1 MNGCEDFLELLDSF
15 LDGELP
21 PDQMLRVQS
30 HLDACPA
37 CRDYVD
43 GALTLR
49 AAFPSVEDADVP
61 EGFAENVM
69 ERVRASTP
77 KPAALHRRR
86 WVSAVAALAACCAIV
101 ILLRFGPVGMSGGLS
116 ENTARMEDTAE
127 SAVCEDTENVTEQDD
142 GEVDDLDATASVE
155 SGASYNTDENEEKN
169 AGQTSSQNTSGV
181 EPQLRSAPAEDSQ
194 KIQDHSDAGIP
205 SAMSEPAPDENSSEP
220 EASPQETAPAAS
232 SRETAPAAGL
242 QETAPAAG
250 PEESVGPLMAAVP
263 APASASAKTG
273 EQVESFPPE
282 TRDVGLNDVDLILSQ
297 EEAGDLLDSF
307 TLAEDNGSER
317 TYLLTR
323 DEFAGLLEL
332 LSIECDVQNDKE
344 LITVVVTAA

>member
-49 AAFPSVEDADVP
+49 AAFPSVEDTDVP

-69 ERVRASTP
+69 ERVRASAL

-86 WVSAVAALAACCAIV
+86 WMSAVAALAACCAIV
-101 ILLRFGPVGMSGGLS
+101 ILLRFGPVGMSGGLA

-142 GEVDDLDATASVE
+142 GEVDDLDAPASVE

-232 SRETAPAAGL
+232 PR
-242 QETAPAAG
+242 ETAPAAG

-323 DEFAGLLEL
+323 DEFVGLLEL

>member
-49 AAFPSVEDADVP
+49 AAFPSVEDTDVP

-86 WVSAVAALAACCAIV
+86 WMSAVAALAACCAIV
-101 ILLRFGPVGMSGGLS
+101 ILLRFGPVGMSGGLA

-142 GEVDDLDATASVE
+142 GEVDDLDAPASVE

-220 EASPQETAPAAS
+220 EASPQETAPAA
-232 SRETAPAAGL
+232 
-242 QETAPAAG
+242 G

-282 TRDVGLNDVDLILSQ
+282 SRDVGLNDVDLILSQ

>member
-49 AAFPSVEDADVP
+49 AAFPSVEDTDVP

-86 WVSAVAALAACCAIV
+86 WMSAVAALAACCAIV
-101 ILLRFGPVGMSGGLS
+101 ILLRFGPVGMSGGLA

-127 SAVCEDTENVTEQDD
+127 SAVCEDTENATEQND
-142 GEVDDLDATASVE
+142 GEVDDLDAPASVE

-232 SRETAPAAGL
+232 PR
-242 QETAPAAG
+242 ETAPAAG

>member
-21 PDQMLRVQS
+21 PDQMLRVQA

-86 WVSAVAALAACCAIV
+86 WMSAVAALAACCAIV

-205 SAMSEPAPDENSSEP
+205 SALSEPAPDENSSEP
-220 EASPQETAPAAS
+220 EAGPQ
-232 SRETAPAAGL
+232 ETAPAAGL

-282 TRDVGLNDVDLILSQ
+282 SRDVGLNDVDLILSQ

>member
-21 PDQMLRVQS
+21 PDQMLRVQA

-49 AAFPSVEDADVP
+49 AAFPSVEDTDVP

-69 ERVRASTP
+69 ERVRASAL

-86 WVSAVAALAACCAIV
+86 WMSAVAALAACCAIV
-101 ILLRFGPVGMSGGLS
+101 ILLRFGPVGMSGGLA

-142 GEVDDLDATASVE
+142 GEVDDLDAPASVE

-220 EASPQETAPAAS
+220 EASPQETAPAA
-232 SRETAPAAGL
+232 GL

-282 TRDVGLNDVDLILSQ
+282 SRDVGLNDVDLILSQ

>member
-21 PDQMLRVQS
+21 PDQMLRVQA

-43 GALTLR
+43 GAFTLR
-49 AAFPSVEDADVP
+49 AAFPSVEDTDVP

-69 ERVRASTP
+69 ERVRASTL

-86 WVSAVAALAACCAIV
+86 WMSAVAALAACCAIV
-101 ILLRFGPVGMSGGLS
+101 ILLRFGPVGMSGGLA

-127 SAVCEDTENVTEQDD
+127 SAVCEDTENATEQDD
-142 GEVDDLDATASVE
+142 GEVDDLDAPASVE

-232 SRETAPAAGL
+232 PR
-242 QETAPAAG
+242 ETAPAAG

>member
-21 PDQMLRVQS
+21 PDQMLRVQA

-69 ERVRASTP
+69 ERVRASAL

-86 WVSAVAALAACCAIV
+86 WMSAVAALAACCAIV
-101 ILLRFGPVGMSGGLS
+101 ILLRFGPVGMSGGLA

-142 GEVDDLDATASVE
+142 GEVDDLDAPASVE

-232 SRETAPAAGL
+232 PREA
-242 QETAPAAG
+242 APAAG

>member
-49 AAFPSVEDADVP
+49 AAFPSVEDTDVP

-86 WVSAVAALAACCAIV
+86 WMSAVAALAACCAIV
-101 ILLRFGPVGMSGGLS
+101 ILLRFGPVGMSGGLA

-127 SAVCEDTENVTEQDD
+127 SAVCEDTENATEQND
-142 GEVDDLDATASVE
+142 GEVDDLDAPASVE

-220 EASPQETAPAAS
+220 EASP
-232 SRETAPAAGL
+232 

>member
-21 PDQMLRVQS
+21 PDQMLRVQA

-49 AAFPSVEDADVP
+49 AAFPSVEDTDVP

-69 ERVRASTP
+69 ERVRASAL

-86 WVSAVAALAACCAIV
+86 WMSAVAALAACCAIV

-220 EASPQETAPAAS
+220 EAS

-282 TRDVGLNDVDLILSQ
+282 SRDVGLNDVDLILSQ

>member
-21 PDQMLRVQS
+21 PYQMLRVQA

-61 EGFAENVM
+61 ESFAENVM
-69 ERVRASTP
+69 ERVRASVL

-86 WVSAVAALAACCAIV
+86 WMSAVAALAACCAIV
-101 ILLRFGPVGMSGGLS
+101 ILLRFGPVGMSGGLA

-127 SAVCEDTENVTEQDD
+127 SAVCEDTENVTEQND
-142 GEVDDLDATASVE
+142 GEVDDLDAPASVE

-232 SRETAPAAGL
+232 SRETAPAAG
-242 QETAPAAG
+242 

-282 TRDVGLNDVDLILSQ
+282 SRDVGLNDVGLNDVDLILSQ

>member
-49 AAFPSVEDADVP
+49 AAFPSVEDTDVP

-69 ERVRASTP
+69 ERVRASAL

-86 WVSAVAALAACCAIV
+86 WMSAVAALAACCAIV
-101 ILLRFGPVGMSGGLS
+101 ILLRFGPVGMSGGLA

-142 GEVDDLDATASVE
+142 GEVDDLDAPASVE

-220 EASPQETAPAAS
+220 EASP
-232 SRETAPAAGL
+232 RETAPAAGL

-273 EQVESFPPE
+273 EQVESFPLE

>member
-21 PDQMLRVQS
+21 PDQMLRVQA

-49 AAFPSVEDADVP
+49 AAFPSVEDTDVP

-69 ERVRASTP
+69 ERVRASAL

-86 WVSAVAALAACCAIV
+86 WMSAVAALAACCAIV
-101 ILLRFGPVGMSGGLS
+101 ILLRFGPVGMSGGLA

-142 GEVDDLDATASVE
+142 GEVDDLDAPASVE

-220 EASPQETAPAAS
+220 EASPQ
-232 SRETAPAAGL
+232 ETAPAAGL

>member
-21 PDQMLRVQS
+21 PDQMLRVQA

-69 ERVRASTP
+69 ERVRASAL

-86 WVSAVAALAACCAIV
+86 WMSAVAALAACCAIV

-142 GEVDDLDATASVE
+142 GEVDDLDAPASVE

-232 SRETAPAAGL
+232 PREA
-242 QETAPAAG
+242 APAAG

>member
-21 PDQMLRVQS
+21 PDQMLRVQA

-49 AAFPSVEDADVP
+49 AAFPSVGDTDVP

-86 WVSAVAALAACCAIV
+86 WMSAVAALAACCAIV
-101 ILLRFGPVGMSGGLS
+101 ILLRFGPVGMSGGLA

-220 EASPQETAPAAS
+220 EASPQ
-232 SRETAPAAGL
+232 ETAPAAGL

>member
-21 PDQMLRVQS
+21 PDQMLRVQA

-49 AAFPSVEDADVP
+49 AAFPSVEDTDVP

-86 WVSAVAALAACCAIV
+86 WMSAVAALAACCAIV
-101 ILLRFGPVGMSGGLS
+101 ILLRFGPVGMSGGLA

-142 GEVDDLDATASVE
+142 GEVDDLDAPASVE

-232 SRETAPAAGL
+232 PREA
-242 QETAPAAG
+242 APAAG

-282 TRDVGLNDVDLILSQ
+282 SRDVGLNDVDLILSQ

-323 DEFAGLLEL
+323 DEFADLLEL

>member
-21 PDQMLRVQS
+21 PDQMLRVQA

-49 AAFPSVEDADVP
+49 AAFPSVEDTDVP

-69 ERVRASTP
+69 ERVRASAL

-86 WVSAVAALAACCAIV
+86 WMSAVAALAACCAIV
-101 ILLRFGPVGMSGGLS
+101 ILLRFGPVGMSGGLA

-142 GEVDDLDATASVE
+142 GEVDDLDAPASVE

-220 EASPQETAPAAS
+220 EASPQETAPAA
-232 SRETAPAAGL
+232 
-242 QETAPAAG
+242 G

-282 TRDVGLNDVDLILSQ
+282 SRDVGLNDVDLILSQ

>member
-86 WVSAVAALAACCAIV
+86 WMSAVAALAACCAIV
-101 ILLRFGPVGMSGGLS
+101 ILLRFGPVGMSGGLA

-142 GEVDDLDATASVE
+142 GEVDDLDAPASVE

-232 SRETAPAAGL
+232 PREA
-242 QETAPAAG
+242 APAAG

>member
-21 PDQMLRVQS
+21 PDQMLRVQA

-86 WVSAVAALAACCAIV
+86 WMSAVAALAACCAIV
-101 ILLRFGPVGMSGGLS
+101 ILLRFGPVGMSGGLA

-142 GEVDDLDATASVE
+142 GEVDDLDAPASVE

-232 SRETAPAAGL
+232 PR
-242 QETAPAAG
+242 ETAPAAG

>member
-21 PDQMLRVQS
+21 PDQMLRVQA

-49 AAFPSVEDADVP
+49 AAFPSVEDTDVP

-86 WVSAVAALAACCAIV
+86 WMSAVAALAACCAIV
-101 ILLRFGPVGMSGGLS
+101 ILLRFGPVGMSGGLA

-142 GEVDDLDATASVE
+142 GEVDDLDAPASVE

-220 EASPQETAPAAS
+220 EASPQETAHAAS
-232 SRETAPAAGL
+232 PR
-242 QETAPAAG
+242 ETAPAAG

-282 TRDVGLNDVDLILSQ
+282 SRDVGLNDVDLILSQ

>member
-86 WVSAVAALAACCAIV
+86 WMSAVAALAACCAIV
-101 ILLRFGPVGMSGGLS
+101 ILLRFGPVGMSGGLA

-220 EASPQETAPAAS
+220 EASPQETAPAA
-232 SRETAPAAGL
+232 GL

-282 TRDVGLNDVDLILSQ
+282 SRDVGLNDVDLILSQ

>member
-49 AAFPSVEDADVP
+49 AAFPSVEDTDVP

-86 WVSAVAALAACCAIV
+86 WMSAVAALAACCAIV
-101 ILLRFGPVGMSGGLS
+101 ILLRFGPVGMSGGLA

-142 GEVDDLDATASVE
+142 GEVDDLDAPASVE

-220 EASPQETAPAAS
+220 EASPQETAHAAS
-232 SRETAPAAGL
+232 PR
-242 QETAPAAG
+242 ETAPAAG

-282 TRDVGLNDVDLILSQ
+282 SRDVGLNDVDLILSQ

>member
-49 AAFPSVEDADVP
+49 AAFPSVEDTDVP

-69 ERVRASTP
+69 ERVRASAL

-86 WVSAVAALAACCAIV
+86 WMSAVAALAACCAIV
-101 ILLRFGPVGMSGGLS
+101 ILLRFGPVGMSGGLA

-142 GEVDDLDATASVE
+142 GEVDDLDAPASVE

-220 EASPQETAPAAS
+220 EASPQ
-232 SRETAPAAGL
+232 ETAPAAGL

>member
-49 AAFPSVEDADVP
+49 AAFPSVEDTDVP

-69 ERVRASTP
+69 ERVRASAL

-86 WVSAVAALAACCAIV
+86 WMSAVAALAACCAIV
-101 ILLRFGPVGMSGGLS
+101 ILLRFGPVGMSGGLA

-127 SAVCEDTENVTEQDD
+127 SAVCEDTENATEQND
-142 GEVDDLDATASVE
+142 GEVDDLDAPASVE

-232 SRETAPAAGL
+232 PR
-242 QETAPAAG
+242 ETAPAAG

>member
-49 AAFPSVEDADVP
+49 AAFPSVEDTDVP

-69 ERVRASTP
+69 ERVRASAL

-86 WVSAVAALAACCAIV
+86 WMSAVAALAACCAIV
-101 ILLRFGPVGMSGGLS
+101 ILLRFGPVGMSGGLA

-142 GEVDDLDATASVE
+142 GEVDDLDAPASVE

-232 SRETAPAAGL
+232 LR
-242 QETAPAAG
+242 ETAPAAG

-307 TLAEDNGSER
+307 TLVEDNGSER

>member
-49 AAFPSVEDADVP
+49 AAFPSVEDTDVP

-69 ERVRASTP
+69 ERVRASAL

-86 WVSAVAALAACCAIV
+86 WMSAVAALAACCAIV
-101 ILLRFGPVGMSGGLS
+101 ILLRFGPVGMSGGLA

-142 GEVDDLDATASVE
+142 GEVDDLDAPASVE

-181 EPQLRSAPAEDSQ
+181 EHQLRSAPAEDSQ

-232 SRETAPAAGL
+232 LR
-242 QETAPAAG
+242 ETAPAAG

-282 TRDVGLNDVDLILSQ
+282 SRDVGLNDVDLILSQ

>member
-21 PDQMLRVQS
+21 PDQMLRVQA

-101 ILLRFGPVGMSGGLS
+101 ILLRFGPVGMSGGLA

-142 GEVDDLDATASVE
+142 GEVDDLDAPASVE

-232 SRETAPAAGL
+232 PR
-242 QETAPAAG
+242 ETAPAAG

>member
-21 PDQMLRVQS
+21 PDQMLRVQA

-86 WVSAVAALAACCAIV
+86 WMSAVAALAACCAIV

-142 GEVDDLDATASVE
+142 GEVDDLDAPASVE

-232 SRETAPAAGL
+232 PR
-242 QETAPAAG
+242 ETAPAAG

-282 TRDVGLNDVDLILSQ
+282 SRDVGLNDVDLILSQ

>member
-21 PDQMLRVQS
+21 PDQMLRVQA

-49 AAFPSVEDADVP
+49 AAFPSVEDTDVP

-69 ERVRASTP
+69 ERVRASTL

-86 WVSAVAALAACCAIV
+86 WMSAVAALAACCAIV
-101 ILLRFGPVGMSGGLS
+101 ILLRFGPVGMSGGLA
-116 ENTARMEDTAE
+116 EDTARMEDTAE

-142 GEVDDLDATASVE
+142 GEVDDLDAPASVE

-194 KIQDHSDAGIP
+194 KIQDHSNAGIP

-232 SRETAPAAGL
+232 PR
-242 QETAPAAG
+242 ETAPAAG

>member
-21 PDQMLRVQS
+21 PDQMLRVQA

-49 AAFPSVEDADVP
+49 AAFPSVEDTDVP

-69 ERVRASTP
+69 ERVRASAL

-86 WVSAVAALAACCAIV
+86 WMSAVAALAACCAIV
-101 ILLRFGPVGMSGGLS
+101 ILLRFGPVGMSGGLA

-142 GEVDDLDATASVE
+142 GEVDDLDAPASVE

-232 SRETAPAAGL
+232 PREA
-242 QETAPAAG
+242 APAAG

>member
-21 PDQMLRVQS
+21 PDQMLRVQA

-49 AAFPSVEDADVP
+49 AAFPSVEDTDVP

-86 WVSAVAALAACCAIV
+86 WMSAVAALAACCAIV
-101 ILLRFGPVGMSGGLS
+101 ILLRFGPVGMSGGLA

-142 GEVDDLDATASVE
+142 GEVDDLDAPASVE

-220 EASPQETAPAAS
+220 EASP
-232 SRETAPAAGL
+232 

-344 LITVVVTAA
+344 HITVVVTAA

>member
-49 AAFPSVEDADVP
+49 AAFPSVEDTDVP

-69 ERVRASTP
+69 ERVRASTL

-86 WVSAVAALAACCAIV
+86 WMSAVAALAACCAIV
-101 ILLRFGPVGMSGGLS
+101 ILLRFGPVGMSGGLA

-220 EASPQETAPAAS
+220 EASPQ
-232 SRETAPAAGL
+232 ETAPAAGL

>member
-49 AAFPSVEDADVP
+49 AAFPSVEDTDVP

-69 ERVRASTP
+69 ERVRASAL

-86 WVSAVAALAACCAIV
+86 WMSAVAALAACCAIV
-101 ILLRFGPVGMSGGLS
+101 ILLRFGPVGMSGGLA

-232 SRETAPAAGL
+232 PR
-242 QETAPAAG
+242 ETAPAAG

>member
-1 MNGCEDFLELLDSF
+1 M
-15 LDGELP
+15 
-21 PDQMLRVQS
+21 
-30 HLDACPA
+30 
-37 CRDYVD
+37 
-43 GALTLR
+43 
-49 AAFPSVEDADVP
+49 
-61 EGFAENVM
+61 
-69 ERVRASTP
+69 
-77 KPAALHRRR
+77 
-86 WVSAVAALAACCAIV
+86 SAVAALAACCAIV

-116 ENTARMEDTAE
+116 ENTSRMEDTAE
-127 SAVCEDTENVTEQDD
+127 SAGCEDTENVTEQDD
-142 GEVDDLDATASVE
+142 GEVDDLDAPASVE

-181 EPQLRSAPAEDSQ
+181 VPQLRSAPAEDSQ

-205 SAMSEPAPDENSSEP
+205 SALSEPAPDENSSEP

-232 SRETAPAAGL
+232 PR
-242 QETAPAAG
+242 ETAPAAG

-282 TRDVGLNDVDLILSQ
+282 SRDVGLNDVGLNDVDLILSQ

>member
-49 AAFPSVEDADVP
+49 AAFPSVEDTDVP

-69 ERVRASTP
+69 ERVRASAL

-86 WVSAVAALAACCAIV
+86 WMSAVAALAACCAIV
-101 ILLRFGPVGMSGGLS
+101 ILLRFGPVGMSGGLA

-142 GEVDDLDATASVE
+142 GEVDDLDAPASVE

-232 SRETAPAAGL
+232 LR
-242 QETAPAAG
+242 ETAPAAG

-282 TRDVGLNDVDLILSQ
+282 SRDVGLNDVDLILSQ

>member
-49 AAFPSVEDADVP
+49 AAFPSVEDTDVP

-69 ERVRASTP
+69 ERVRASAL

-86 WVSAVAALAACCAIV
+86 WMSAVAALAACCAIV
-101 ILLRFGPVGMSGGLS
+101 ILLRFGPVGMSGGLA

-142 GEVDDLDATASVE
+142 GEVDDLDAPASVE

-220 EASPQETAPAAS
+220 EASPQETAPAA
-232 SRETAPAAGL
+232 
-242 QETAPAAG
+242 G

-282 TRDVGLNDVDLILSQ
+282 SRDVGLNDVDLILSQ

>member
-49 AAFPSVEDADVP
+49 AAFPSVEDTDVP

-69 ERVRASTP
+69 ERVRASAL

-86 WVSAVAALAACCAIV
+86 WMSAVAALAACCAIV
-101 ILLRFGPVGMSGGLS
+101 ILLRFGPVGMSGGLA

-220 EASPQETAPAAS
+220 EASPQ
-232 SRETAPAAGL
+232 ETAPAAGL

>member
-49 AAFPSVEDADVP
+49 AAFPSVEDTDVP

-86 WVSAVAALAACCAIV
+86 WMSAVAALAACCAIV
-101 ILLRFGPVGMSGGLS
+101 ILLRFGPVGMSGGLA

-142 GEVDDLDATASVE
+142 GEVDDLDAPASVE

-220 EASPQETAPAAS
+220 EASPQETAPAA
-232 SRETAPAAGL
+232 GL

-282 TRDVGLNDVDLILSQ
+282 SRDVGLNDVDLILSQ

>member
-21 PDQMLRVQS
+21 PDQMLRVQA

-49 AAFPSVEDADVP
+49 AAFPSVEDTDVP

-86 WVSAVAALAACCAIV
+86 WMSAVAALAACCAIV
-101 ILLRFGPVGMSGGLS
+101 ILLRFGPVGMSGGLA

-142 GEVDDLDATASVE
+142 GEVDDLDAPASVE

-220 EASPQETAPAAS
+220 EASP
-232 SRETAPAAGL
+232 